1 MLKIDSEIIDLKEVL
16 LHRPGKELLNLTPST
31 LEDLLF
37 DDIPFLKEAQ
47 QEHDNFARVLKE
59 NGVKVF
65 YLENLMAEAI
75 KEKEIKDKFLREFI
89 EEANIENK
97 YKKTIYN
104 YLNNFKSN
112 KKLILKTM
120 EGIKGKDLKINKTFI
135 TNPMPNLYFTRDN
148 VTVIGEEVYINNMR
162 FNSRKRENI
171 YYKYIFKYHSKFKN
185 TRTYNNKYHIEGGDI
200 LVLNE
205 NTLLIGISQRTEKR
219 AIISL
224 SNKLLKK
231 EKINKI
237 IAIKI
242 PNKRTSM
249 HLDTVIT
256 MVSNDKFIYYPKI
269 TENIKIYEIT
279 ANGVKKIDKSL
290 KEALEKILN
299 KKITLIPCAGKDE
312 IDSKREQ
319 WSDGSNT
326 LCIKNKVVITY
337 DRNIKTN
344 NLLRK
349 EGIKVIEIKSSELS
363 RGRGGPR
370 CMSAPLL
377 REKSK
382 KEMDNVW
389 YNLIER
395 F

>member
-1 MLKIDSEIIDLKEVL
+1 M
-16 LHRPGKELLNLTPST
+16 ELTS
-31 LEDLLF
+31 
-37 DDIPFLKEAQ
+37 KA
-47 QEHDNFARVLKE
+47 
-59 NGVKVF
+59 
-65 YLENLMAEAI
+65 
-75 KEKEIKDKFLREFI
+75 
-89 EEANIENK
+89 
-97 YKKTIYN
+97 
-104 YLNNFKSN
+104 
-112 KKLILKTM
+112 
-120 EGIKGKDLKINKTFI
+120 
-135 TNPMPNLYFTRDN
+135 YF
-148 VTVIGEEVYINNMR
+148 
-162 FNSRKRENI
+162 
-171 YYKYIFKYHSKFKN
+171 
-185 TRTYNNKYHIEGGDI
+185 
-200 LVLNE
+200 
-205 NTLLIGISQRTEKR
+205 
-219 AIISL
+219 AII
-224 SNKLLKK
+224 
-231 EKINKI
+231 
-237 IAIKI
+237 
-242 PNKRTSM
+242 
-249 HLDTVIT
+249 
-256 MVSNDKFIYYPKI
+256 
-269 TENIKIYEIT
+269 NIKIYEIT

>member
-16 LHRPGKELLNLTPST
+16 LHRPGKELLNLIPST

-47 QEHDNFARVLKE
+47 QEHDNFAQVLKE

-65 YLENLMAEAI
+65 YLENLMAEVI

-269 TENIKIYEIT
+269 TENIKI
-279 ANGVKKIDKSL
+279 
-290 KEALEKILN
+290 
-299 KKITLIPCAGKDE
+299 
-312 IDSKREQ
+312 
-319 WSDGSNT
+319 
-326 LCIKNKVVITY
+326 
-337 DRNIKTN
+337 
-344 NLLRK
+344 
-349 EGIKVIEIKSSELS
+349 
-363 RGRGGPR
+363 
-370 CMSAPLL
+370 
-377 REKSK
+377 
-382 KEMDNVW
+382 
-389 YNLIER
+389 
-395 F
+395 